1 MRIRHRAGRTPA
13 RVLFVVFFVRHGSRR
28 VDHRRPFVVR
38 LRMHQRA
45 GKRGRVYAR
54 VFYRRSGSRKLH
66 HETVSRKFKMCRL
79 AR

>member
-1 MRIRHRAGRTPA
+1 M
-13 RVLFVVFFVRHGSRR
+13 LFVVFFVRHGSRR

-38 LRMHQRA
+38 LRMNQRA

-54 VFYRRSGSRKLH
+54 VFYRRSGSRKLRH
-66 HETVSRKFKMCRL
+66 KTVSRKFKMCRL